1 MKVKEKKEKKVRV
14 RKKLSSK
21 AKKVIILGCF
31 CAALLL
37 TGIVNIY
44 LNNNVA
50 TEANANIQSSANFFT
65 NYRADRVDTRNQE
78 ILYLDAIIA
87 SETTSAEAKALAEAE
102 RLELVT
108 TMDMVMTIE
117 NLLVAKGFDDAV
129 VSTSSGNISVIVET
143 SGLTNTE
150 VAQIVDVVVNNS
162 SYSIDNIKII
172 EV

>member
-1 MKVKEKKEKKVRV
+1 MKMKEKKEKKVKI

-31 CAALLL
+31 CALLL
-37 TGIVNIY
+37 VTGIVNIY
-44 LNNNVA
+44 INNSVA
-50 TEANANIQSSANFFT
+50 TEANGSIQSSANFFT
-65 NYRADRVDTRNQE
+65 NYRTDRTDTRNQE
-78 ILYLDAIIA
+78 INYLKAIIA
-87 SETTSAEAKALAEAE
+87 SEATSAEAKDAAEAE
-102 RLELVT
+102 MLNLVT

-117 NLLVAKGFDDAV
+117 NLLVAKGFTNAV

-143 SGLTNTE
+143 SGLNKNE